1 MGQIIKMKGVIK
13 GDLRKSFAKQNGE
26 EPTLKTKTKTKADKA
41 KETI

>member
-13 GDLRKSFAKQNGE
+13 GNLRKQFTKQNGE
-26 EPTLKTKTKTKADKA
+26 EPNPKTKSKTKTEKG